1 MWHRY
6 PQAGGPVAGQNTGWK
21 PVPHFFNGLVG
32 KLSVAC
38 VRRLRA
44 IAQAEAC
51 GSGREGGW
59 PTAPST
65 RFVYTR
71 CIRIKDDSTDGSH
84 GDNNGRIAV
93 IGCLSHDINICI
105 DGDNNGTVSLI
116 QTGCFPTYVDTCPS
130 TPCGE

>member
-1 MWHRY
+1 M
-6 PQAGGPVAGQNTGWK
+6 
-21 PVPHFFNGLVG
+21 PHFFNGLVG

-59 PTAPST
+59 TTAPST

-84 GDNNGRIAV
+84 GDNDGRIGV
-93 IGCLSHDINICI
+93 VGCLSGDINICV
-105 DGDNNGTVSLI
+105 DGDDGSITLV
-116 QTGCFPTYVDTCPS
+116 QTLCIPDTWNHTCP
-130 TPCGE
+130 TPPCGE